1 MGTNSTH
8 RHSLRLPNYDYSQEG
23 AYFVTICTYN
33 RRPLFGEILAGEM
46 HLNAPGRVA
55 AAQWLLLAI
64 RFTNL
69 ELGEW
74 VIMPNHIHGVLVIT
88 GRGEASPT
96 NLSVPTNPLIKD
108 ASPLRPK
115 GTSPGSVGAIIQNF
129 KSVTSRKINT
139 HSMITGKGETS
150 HTEPYIPSKKYVNDA
165 SPLLIWQRNYYEH
178 IIRDEQDLQSIT
190 DYILTNPLNWD
201 KDEENNTLY

>member
-1 MGTNSTH
+1 MDTIFDH
-8 RHSLRLPNYDYSQEG
+8 RRSLRLPDYDYSQEG

-46 HLNAPGRVA
+46 HLNATGRVA
-55 AAQWLLLAI
+55 AAQWLLLAN

-74 VIMPNHIHGVLVIT
+74 VIMPNHIHGILVIT
-88 GRGEASPT
+88 SRGEASPT
-96 NLSVPTNPLIKD
+96 KLSVPTNPLVKD

-139 HSMITGKGETS
+139 HSITTGKGEAS
-150 HTEPYIPSKKYVNDA
+150 EPYIPFKKHSNDA